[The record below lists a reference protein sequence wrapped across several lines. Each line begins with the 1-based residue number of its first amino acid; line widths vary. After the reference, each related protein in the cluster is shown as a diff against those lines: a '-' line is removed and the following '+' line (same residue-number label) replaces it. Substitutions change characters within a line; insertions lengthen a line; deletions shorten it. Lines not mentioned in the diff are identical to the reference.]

1 VGNKCVY
8 ETRNETYDPGET
20 KKVVVVDDAYLERQ
34 EPVVTER
41 LKRAGARLAFLLNT
55 TLGK

>member
-1 VGNKCVY
+1 MRG
-8 ETRNETYDPGET
+8 PGEPE
-20 KKVVVVDDAYLERQ
+20 KVVVVEDAYLERQ

-41 LKRAGARLAFLLNT
+41 MKRAGVRPAHLMKT

>member
-1 VGNKCVY
+1 MRG
-8 ETRNETYDPGET
+8 RGEPE
-20 KKVVVVDDAYLERQ
+20 KVVVVHDAYLERQ

-41 LKRAGARLAFLLNT
+41 LKRAGVRLAHLLNT

>member
-1 VGNKCVY
+1 MY